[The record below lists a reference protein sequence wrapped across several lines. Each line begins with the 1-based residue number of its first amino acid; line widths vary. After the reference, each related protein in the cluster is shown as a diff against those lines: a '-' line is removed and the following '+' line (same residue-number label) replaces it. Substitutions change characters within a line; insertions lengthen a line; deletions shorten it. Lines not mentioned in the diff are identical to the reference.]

1 MASIEEQLRNVR
13 TLEDI
18 VNLLSILFTNLNNQ
32 NEQYYDMFLNPV
44 PMDLELER
52 YDENGELVTVIHPN
66 VAKMRI
72 TAYSGEGNPNGK
84 VVASVGSLYIDLIEP
99 NSLYYKATGVGATG
113 WITLWAAN
121 NLVEGTNFLAP
132 NGDGSQ
138 LTGLNASS
146 ITSGVLSTK
155 RGGTGDS
162 GTINGLVKGNGDNKA
177 YAEAVDGEDY
187 LGPNGFTGMISYFPF
202 DITEVENSGW
212 LVCDGSKYS
221 VEENSEYGRLCKRI
235 KDKYKIKAG
244 SQGMYYAYKYGTD
257 DIVYVTVENPS
268 TSSVVYRE
276 TGVASLLAITSV
288 GTSSI
293 TLSNG
298 DTYEYYAEG
307 NYDASEYADT
317 DVDGITVFRVP
328 NLIGRYIKGGVAT
341 NIGKVESGS
350 VKAHTHE
357 LVGNT
362 GGAGEH
368 SHNKGTMNIT
378 GYICAGEQVFKDK
391 KKNPPSSWGA
401 FSQWKANVVSGSSP
415 NDKFDNNIWKFNA
428 ANTGAWTGNT
438 SVAANHTHSLVGV
451 STSAAGTETNE
462 VDHIVMI
469 PVIKY

>member
-84 VVASVGSLYIDLIEP
+84 VVASVGSLYIDLMEP
-99 NSLYYKATGVGATG
+99 NSLYYKAIGNSATG
-113 WITLWAAN
+113 WYSIWSMNTLN
-121 NLVEGTNFLAP
+121 YLAP
-132 NGDGSQ
+132 NGNGSQ
-138 LTGLNASS
+138 LTDLNANN
-146 ITSGVLSTK
+146 ITSGVLATS
-155 RGGTGDS
+155 RGGTGDT
-162 GTINGLVKGNGDNKA
+162 GTINGLVKGNGSNA
-177 YAEAVDGEDY
+177 YTEAVDGEDY
-187 LGPNGFTGMISYFPF
+187 LGPNSYTGMISYFPF

-307 NYDASEYADT
+307 NYDASDYADT

-357 LVGNT
+357 LAGNT
-362 GGAGEH
+362 GAAG
-368 SHNKGTMNIT
+368 SHTHDKGTMNIT
-378 GYICAGEQVFKDK
+378 GYISAGEKVFPADK
-391 KKNPPSSWGA
+391 WKKLAWGCFSIPPGYD
-401 FSQWKANVVSGSSP
+401 NVVSGSSP
-415 NDKFDNNIWKFNA
+415 NNKFDNNIWRFNA
-428 ANTGAWTGNT
+428 RDSWTGVT
-438 SVAANHTHSLVGV
+438 SYAAAHTHSLVGV
-451 STSAAGTETNE
+451 STSATGTETNE
-462 VDHIVMI
+462 VDHVVMI

>member
-84 VVASVGSLYIDLIEP
+84 VVASVGSLYIDLMEP
-99 NSLYYKATGVGATG
+99 NSLYYKAIGNSATG
-113 WITLWAAN
+113 WYSIWSMNTLN
-121 NLVEGTNFLAP
+121 YLAP
-132 NGDGSQ
+132 NGNGSQ
-138 LTGLNASS
+138 LTDLNANN
-146 ITSGVLSTK
+146 ITAGVLATS
-155 RGGTGDS
+155 RGGTGDT
-162 GTINGLVKGNGDNKA
+162 GTINGLVKGNGSSA
-177 YAEAVDGEDY
+177 YTEAVDGEDY

-221 VEENSEYGRLCKRI
+221 IDETTGNPEYRRLCQRI

-307 NYDASEYADT
+307 NYDASDYADT

-357 LVGNT
+357 LAGST
-362 GGAGEH
+362 GASG
-368 SHNKGTMNIT
+368 SHTHDKGTMNIT
-378 GYICAGEQVFKDK
+378 GYISAGEKVFVAEKWK
-391 KKNPPSSWGA
+391 KLAWGC
-401 FSQWKANVVSGSSP
+401 FSIPKGYDNVASGNSV
-415 NDKFDNNIWKFNA
+415 NNKFDNDIWKFNA
-428 ANTGAWTGNT
+428 RDSWTGVT
-438 SVAANHTHSLVGV
+438 SSAANHTHSLVGA
-451 STSAAGTETNE
+451 STSATGTETNE